1 MNRTLKLAA
10 IAAASLIPA
19 LSFAQAPNASPT
31 RAQVREQLAQI
42 EKAGYKPTGRDNK
55 YPSDLQA
62 AEARIAA
69 GAVGFDHAPAPGQPA
84 PTMAPNMQHD

>member
-10 IAAASLIPA
+10 IAAALLAPA
-19 LSFAQAPNASPT
+19 LSFAQAYNGPTT
-31 RAQVREQLAQI
+31 RAEVRAQLAQI
-42 EKAGYKPTGRDNK
+42 EKAGYKPTGHDNK

-69 GAVGFDHAPAPGQPA
+69 SAPGQPA
-84 PTMAPNMQHD
+84 PALAPNMQHD

>member
-1 MNRTLKLAA
+1 MNHTLKLAA
-10 IAAASLIPA
+10 FAAALLVPA
-19 LSFAQAPNASPT
+19 LSFAQAPIAPNTSPT
-31 RAQVREQLAQI
+31 RAQVREELAQV

-69 GAVGFDHAPAPGQPA
+69 GAPGPDHSLAPGRPAPRTA
-84 PTMAPNMQHD
+84 PE

>member
-1 MNRTLKLAA
+1 MNQILKRAA
-10 IAAASLIPA
+10 VAAALLVPA
-19 LSFAQAPNASPT
+19 LSFAQGPSPSNTSPT
-31 RAQVREQLAQI
+31 RAQVREELAQV

-69 GAVGFDHAPAPGQPA
+69 GAAGADHSPPPGQPA
-84 PTMAPNMQHD
+84 AE